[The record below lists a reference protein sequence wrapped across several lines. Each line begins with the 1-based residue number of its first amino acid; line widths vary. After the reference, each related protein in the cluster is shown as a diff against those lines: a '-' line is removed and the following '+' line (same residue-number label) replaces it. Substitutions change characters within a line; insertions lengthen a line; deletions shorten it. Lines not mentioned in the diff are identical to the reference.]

1 LSLVWGVQELGA
13 VHVGILFDVESAAL
27 PLMIHHSTDDMTL
40 IDKYVVLSVIM
51 EVILGGRGRVVRG
64 RVHGWRTV

>member
-27 PLMIHHSTDDMTL
+27 PLTIHRSNDDTTL
-40 IDKYVVLSVIM
+40 IDEYVLPSVIM
-51 EVILGGRGRVVRG
+51 EVILGGRERVVRG
-64 RVHGWRTV
+64 